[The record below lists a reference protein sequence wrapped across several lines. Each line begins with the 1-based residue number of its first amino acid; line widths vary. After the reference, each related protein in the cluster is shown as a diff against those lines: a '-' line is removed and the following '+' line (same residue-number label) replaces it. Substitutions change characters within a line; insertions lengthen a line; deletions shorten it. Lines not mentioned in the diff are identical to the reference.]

1 MFDFQNL
8 VKKINIINHLRVS
21 NKKTLFV
28 AISNLVAK
36 KIDQDKKLILRQLN
50 EQESKTNS
58 GILNGIAVPKIV
70 VNQKNN
76 IYFFIVLSKP
86 VVYDSADKYP
96 VDLIFLS
103 LYPENDINHL
113 VAISKISG
121 ILKSDELCKK
131 LRAAKKSEEIFSLL
145 NIER

>member
-8 VKKINIINHLRVS
+8 VKKINIINGLRVS

-36 KIDQDKKLILRQLN
+36 KIDQDKKLILKQLN
-50 EQESKTNS
+50 DQENKTNS

-76 IYFFIVLSKP
+76 IYFFIILSKP
-86 VVYDSADKYP
+86 VVYDSADKHP

-103 LYPENDINHL
+103 LYLKNDIDHL
-113 VAISKISG
+113 VAISEISG
-121 ILKSDELCKK
+121 VLKNDELCKK
-131 LRAAKKSEEIFSLL
+131 LRATKKSEEIFSLL

>member
-8 VKKINIINHLRVS
+8 VKKINIINRLRVS
-21 NKKTLFV
+21 NKKTLFI

-36 KIDQDKKLILRQLN
+36 KIDQDKKLILKQLN
-50 EQESKTNS
+50 DQESKTNS

>member
-8 VKKINIINHLRVS
+8 VKKINIINRLRVS
-21 NKKTLFV
+21 NKKTLFI

-36 KIDQDKKLILRQLN
+36 KIDQDKKLILKQLN
-50 EQESKTNS
+50 DQESKTNS
-58 GILNGIAVPKIV
+58 GILNGIAVPKII

>member
-8 VKKINIINHLRVS
+8 VKKINIINGLRVS

-36 KIDQDKKLILRQLN
+36 KIDQDKKLILKQLN
-50 EQESKTNS
+50 DQENKTNS
-58 GILNGIAVPKIV
+58 GILNGIAVPKII

-76 IYFFIVLSKP
+76 IYFFIILSKP
-86 VVYDSADKYP
+86 VVYDSADKHP

-103 LYPENDINHL
+103 LYLKNDIDHL
-113 VAISKISG
+113 VAISEISG
-121 ILKSDELCKK
+121 VLKNDELCKK
-131 LRAAKKSEEIFSLL
+131 LRATKKSEEIFSLL

>member
-103 LYPENDINHL
+103 LYPKNDINHL
-113 VAISKISG
+113 VAISEISG

-131 LRAAKKSEEIFSLL
+131 LRATKKSEEIFSLL

>member
-103 LYPENDINHL
+103 LYPKNDINHL
-113 VAISKISG
+113 VAISKVSG

-131 LRAAKKSEEIFSLL
+131 LRATKKSEEIFSLL

>member
-36 KIDQDKKLILRQLN
+36 KIDQDKKLILKQLN
-50 EQESKTNS
+50 DQESKTNS

-86 VVYDSADKYP
+86 VEYDSADKYP

>member
-8 VKKINIINHLRVS
+8 VKKINIINGLRVS
-21 NKKTLFV
+21 NKKTLFI

-36 KIDQDKKLILRQLN
+36 KIDQDKKLILKQLN
-50 EQESKTNS
+50 DQESKTNS
-58 GILNGIAVPKIV
+58 GILNGIAVPKII

-103 LYPENDINHL
+103 LYPKNDINHL
-113 VAISKISG
+113 VAISKVSG

-131 LRAAKKSEEIFSLL
+131 LRATKKSEEIFSLL